1 MDETLIQRLEEAV
14 ETAEDEEAE
23 ETAEELRII
32 LEDYQTGLYTR

>member
-14 ETAEDEEAE
+14 ETAEDEESE
-23 ETAEELRII
+23 ETAKELRII